1 MSIVIKELDY
11 LYHIYENEYGYMD
24 DLINTIGTNK
34 TNKLIY
40 SGMISVGYTEYKKTW
55 KLTEFGKNYCEEVL
69 E

>member
-1 MSIVIKELDY
+1 
-11 LYHIYENEYGYMD
+11 MD
-24 DLINTIGTNK
+24 DLINTIGTDK
-34 TNKLIY
+34 TNNLIY